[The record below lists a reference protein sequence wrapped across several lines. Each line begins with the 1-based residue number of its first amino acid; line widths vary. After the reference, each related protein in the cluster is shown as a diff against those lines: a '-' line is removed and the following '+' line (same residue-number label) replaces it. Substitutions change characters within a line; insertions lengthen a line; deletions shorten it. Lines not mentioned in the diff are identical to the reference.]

1 MKIQSK
7 YYDVIDYLQD
17 FNDEKIFLR
26 QQSIVVGK
34 VVDWSTNPIKWQFE
48 KTSNK
53 EALPY
58 NFNLIFAPT
67 KNVYD
72 NPNLFDAAKKEQQEI
87 ENFGMRG
94 TFHFLPTDLHI
105 PITIYIR
112 NNNFVIKPDCSAVS
126 KPDHMSYSNSFH
138 EEITKYFETEY
149 QSFIWKCTVKPAW
162 FITCPLFNGTYIYS
176 DIQTTIW
183 IHPPLAII
191 PNLLD
196 YFNSYEMIFQEI
208 EQYLWKDIENKDLM
222 QNISNTD
229 RIIGHGFDIKTS
241 FRSVNNNFI
250 KNTK

>member
-17 FNDEKIFLR
+17 FDDEKIFLR

-34 VVDWSTNPIKWQFE
+34 VINWGTNPIKWQFA

-53 EALPY
+53 EAFPC
-58 NFNLIFAPT
+58 NFNSIFAPT

-72 NPNLFDAAKKEQQEI
+72 NPNLFDAVKKEQQEI

-105 PITIYIR
+105 PIAIYVR
-112 NNNFVIKPDCSAVS
+112 NNNFVIKPDCSTLA
-126 KPDHMSYSNSFH
+126 KPDHMSYSKLFQ
-138 EEITKYFETEY
+138 EEIIKYFETEY
-149 QSFIWKCTVKPAW
+149 QSFIWKCAVKPTW
-162 FITCPLFNGTYIYS
+162 FISCPLFNGTYIHS

-196 YFNSYEMIFQEI
+196 YFSSYEMIFQEI
-208 EQYLWKDIENKDLM
+208 EQYLWKDIESKDSM
-222 QNISNTD
+222 KNISNTD
-229 RIIGHGFDIKTS
+229 RIVGHGFDIKTS
-241 FRSVNNNFI
+241 FR
-250 KNTK
+250 KEKE